1 MPVDILGRTIACD
14 TTVEENMKI
23 DRRFAAFLTVA
34 LLLAGVPEAV
44 RADEAEDQV
53 KNAYAAWD
61 AAFNK
66 KDAAA
71 LAAFYDDDAYLLPP
85 SHKVI
90 EGPKGVAEFFG
101 GLFKGGVH
109 GHKLEL
115 IEADGNGNLVYGAAK
130 WSATGKDDKGKKKE
144 FSGVATHVFEK
155 QSDGSLKLKLQTWN

>member
-1 MPVDILGRTIACD
+1 MKLNLRIVAVSAIGLMLLGVSGTA
-14 TTVEENMKI
+14 KS
-23 DRRFAAFLTVA
+23 
-34 LLLAGVPEAV
+34 
-44 RADEAEDQV
+44 DEVEDQV
-53 KNAYAAWD
+53 KNAYSAWD
-61 AAFNK
+61 TAFNK
-66 KDAAA
+66 KDRDAI
-71 LAAFYDDDAYLLPP
+71 AAFYADDAYLLPP
-85 SHKVI
+85 NHKVI